1 MKAKIFCLSLL
12 ASLFFMAG
20 CGEDDDGTEPTP
32 NGDSTKI
39 SPSWTFT
46 EIPELKFAEI
56 SRNGKWAIV
65 ASDYRMALLDLKNKA
80 ELYEVAT
87 SESDLDYVVQ
97 VSISDQGYA
106 LVVSANGI
114 GVISATQGLIA
125 NFSEVYIGQARYYVG
140 GYPSMIAPSG
150 VSYYVHGN
158 MKFSLPDNLVW
169 LNTTDSPNYDFS
181 NELDLSGDGS
191 LIASASGVYGKLV
204 LLDGSGN
211 ILWKSSIANDAIRN
225 VDISIDGSTIAIGD
239 LSEIDV
245 YASNSPA
252 PIIRWPH
259 NSYYAIVAVSKNG
272 SVITGGTSH
281 GKLVIFKNGSETPNI
296 YDKPD
301 GQVNDIAIS
310 DDGKIIV
317 LATDFGGLEIY
328 NDLGKLKYQH
338 KGQYEGIVSCVSI
351 SSDGKNVG
359 CIFQNKFHLYALP

>member
-1 MKAKIFCLSLL
+1 M
-12 ASLFFMAG
+12 
-20 CGEDDDGTEPTP
+20 
-32 NGDSTKI
+32 
-39 SPSWTFT
+39 
-46 EIPELKFAEI
+46 
-56 SRNGKWAIV
+56 
-65 ASDYRMALLDLKNKA
+65 
-80 ELYEVAT
+80 
-87 SESDLDYVVQ
+87 
-97 VSISDQGYA
+97 
-106 LVVSANGI
+106 
-114 GVISATQGLIA
+114 IA
-125 NFSEVYIGQARYYVG
+125 NFSEVYIGQARYYV

-259 NSYYAIVAVSKNG
+259 NSYYAIVAVSENG
-272 SVITGGTSH
+272 SVITGG
-281 GKLVIFKNGSETPNI
+281 
-296 YDKPD
+296 Y
-301 GQVNDIAIS
+301 
-310 DDGKIIV
+310 
-317 LATDFGGLEIY
+317 
-328 NDLGKLKYQH
+328 
-338 KGQYEGIVSCVSI
+338 VS
-351 SSDGKNVG
+351 
-359 CIFQNKFHLYALP
+359 

>member
-12 ASLFFMAG
+12 ASLFFMVG

-140 GYPSMIAPSG
+140 YPSMIAPSG

-204 LLDGSGN
+204 LLDGNGN